1 MFAIGEFARHGRVS
15 VRMLRHYDAIGLLR
29 PAYVDPTTGYRSY
42 TAGQFA
48 DLNRIVALKDLG
60 FGLEQVRTMIADEI
74 SPAELRALLTIRR
87 AELES
92 TVAESYARLA
102 QVESRLRGITGDLP
116 AADVVIKELPA
127 MRLVG
132 LTTTAASFTPED
144 ISPVVRPLCNELGYR
159 LPNAD
164 LRPVGRLTCLYER
177 SRSQSSEDED
187 EVVVRATVPATVDA
201 GSNLKVAGGNTE
213 RAPGNA
219 ERVGGNAEAA
229 RGNVDGP
236 DGKSEGAGG
245 NAEGAGGNLNGLE
258 VIDLPA
264 VRVATLVYRG
274 PIDQVLP
281 AWQAL
286 ARWID
291 DNGYRSSEP
300 ARELYLDC
308 PEDPAD
314 WVTEL
319 QEPIESSSLVE

>member
-1 MFAIGEFARHGRVS
+1 LFAIGEFARHGRVS

-29 PAYVDPTTGYRSY
+29 PAQVDPATGYRSY
-42 TAGQFA
+42 TAGQLA

-60 FGLEQVRTMIADEI
+60 FGLEQVRTMIVDEI

-92 TVAESYARLA
+92 TVAESYARLT
-102 QVESRLRGITGDLP
+102 QVESRLRGIEGDLP

-127 MRLVG
+127 VRLVG

-144 ISPVVRPLCNELGYR
+144 ITPVVHPLCAELGRR
-159 LPNAD
+159 LPGAAV
-164 LRPVGRLTCLYER
+164 RPAGRLTCLYER
-177 SRSQSSEDED
+177 SRRSDQDED
-187 EVVVRATVPATVDA
+187 EVVVRATVPAAVDA
-201 GSNLKVAGGNTE
+201 DSNLKG
-213 RAPGNA
+213 A
-219 ERVGGNAEAA
+219 E
-229 RGNVDGP
+229 
-236 DGKSEGAGG
+236 
-245 NAEGAGGNLNGLE
+245 GNLNGLE

-264 VRVATLVYRG
+264 VRAATLVYHG

-308 PEDPAD
+308 PDDPAD

-319 QEPIESSSLVE
+319 QEPIQQSGPMEQSGVRE

>member
-1 MFAIGEFARHGRVS
+1 MFAIGQFARHGRVS

-29 PAYVDPTTGYRSY
+29 PTQVDAVTGYRSY
-42 TAGQFA
+42 TAGQLA

-60 FGLEQVRTMIADEI
+60 FSLEQVRTMIVDEI
-74 SPAELRALLTIRR
+74 SPTEMRALLTMRR

-92 TVAESYARLA
+92 AVAESYARLA
-102 QVESRLRGITGDLP
+102 QVGSRLRGIEGDLP
-116 AADVVIKELPA
+116 TADVVIKDLPA
-127 MRLVG
+127 IRLVG

-144 ISPVVRPLCNELGYR
+144 ISPVVHPLCAELGRR
-159 LPNAD
+159 LPGAAV
-164 LRPVGRLTCLYER
+164 RPSGHLTCLYER
-177 SRSQSSEDED
+177 SRQSED
-187 EVVVRATVPATVDA
+187 EVVVRATVPAAVDTD
-201 GSNLKVAGGNTE
+201 GN
-213 RAPGNA
+213 PNGA
-219 ERVGGNAEAA
+219 E
-229 RGNVDGP
+229 
-236 DGKSEGAGG
+236 
-245 NAEGAGGNLNGLE
+245 GNLNGLD

-264 VRVATLVYRG
+264 VRAATLVHRG

-308 PEDPAD
+308 PDDPAD

-319 QEPIESSSLVE
+319 QEPIE

>member
-48 DLNRIVALKDLG
+48 ELNRIVALKDLG

-92 TVAESYARLA
+92 SVAESYARLA

-116 AADVVIKELPA
+116 AADVVIKDLPA
-127 MRLVG
+127 IRLVG

-144 ISPVVRPLCNELGYR
+144 IGPVIRPLCNELGCR
-159 LPNAD
+159 LPDAD
-164 LRPVGRLTCLYER
+164 VRPVGRLTCLYER
-177 SRSQSSEDED
+177 SRPQSGEDED
-187 EVVVRATVPATVDA
+187 EVVVRATVPATLDA
-201 GSNLKVAGGNTE
+201 DSNLKGADSNQEAAGRDTE
-213 RAPGNA
+213 RARGNAALADGNA
-219 ERVGGNAEAA
+219 ERVGGNAE
-229 RGNVDGP
+229 RV
-236 DGKSEGAGG
+236 
-245 NAEGAGGNLNGLE
+245 GGNLNGLE

-308 PEDPAD
+308 PEDPSD

-319 QEPIESSSLVE
+319 QEPIEPSSLGE

>member
-1 MFAIGEFARHGRVS
+1 
-15 VRMLRHYDAIGLLR
+15 MLRHYDAIGLLR
-29 PAYVDPTTGYRSY
+29 PAHVDPATGYRSY
-42 TAGQFA
+42 TAGQLA

-60 FGLEQVRTMIADEI
+60 FSLEQVRTMIVDEI

-102 QVESRLRGITGDLP
+102 QVESRLRGIEGDLP
-116 AADVVIKELPA
+116 TADVVIKELPA
-127 MRLVG
+127 VRLVG

-144 ISPVVRPLCNELGYR
+144 ITPVVRPLCAELGRR
-159 LPNAD
+159 LPGAAV
-164 LRPVGRLTCLYER
+164 RPSGRLTCLYER
-177 SRSQSSEDED
+177 APQPGADED

-201 GSNLKVAGGNTE
+201 
-213 RAPGNA
+213 
-219 ERVGGNAEAA
+219 
-229 RGNVDGP
+229 D
-236 DGKSEGAGG
+236 
-245 NAEGAGGNLNGLE
+245 GNLNGLE
-258 VIDLPA
+258 VIDLAA
-264 VRVATLVYRG
+264 VRAATLVYRG

-308 PEDPAD
+308 PDDPAD

-319 QEPIESSSLVE
+319 QEPIE